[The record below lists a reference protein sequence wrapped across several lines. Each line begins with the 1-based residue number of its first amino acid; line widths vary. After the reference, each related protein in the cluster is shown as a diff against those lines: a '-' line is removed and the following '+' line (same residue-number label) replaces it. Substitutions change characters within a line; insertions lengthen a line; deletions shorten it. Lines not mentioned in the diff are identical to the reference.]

1 MSRSRHLVLLGSLLA
16 LLATQAWAQSGLM
29 RGEVVDDAGAPLA
42 GVQITVTSEDL
53 PTYRKTLTTDKKGEF
68 KLRFLQN
75 QSQYTFQFL
84 VEKPGYQPFTQ
95 PISPSMTQAMNQ
107 RFVMEQGETQVVES
121 HGDLGSVVTGS
132 SSAAVESFNAGLTAQ
147 REGDLATA
155 RAKLEEAI
163 AADPDL
169 GPAQVA
175 LAQVLLDQGEYD
187 AAVAAADAG
196 LAMSV
201 SRGEAL
207 RVKFQALRALG
218 RGDEADAV
226 ALQMEDAEG
235 SALLARRLY
244 NEGAEIFQSDDKPA
258 ALAKFREAAALDPAL
273 IDAHHA
279 IATIELANGAH
290 EASAAAAERA
300 LALGSD
306 DIRTLRVLWDAYDA
320 LGRTDELAEI
330 APRLAAVD
338 PDFGGPKL
346 LEQAANSWNAGQAD
360 KAVRLSQL
368 ALTIDPDLAKAYYF
382 IGLNHLSSGESD
394 EAKAALQKFL
404 DLAPED
410 PEAPTAREML
420 GYIE

>member
-1 MSRSRHLVLLGSLLA
+1 MSRSRQALLFGTLLA
-16 LLATQAWAQSGLM
+16 LFATYAPAQTGLM
-29 RGEVVDDAGAPLA
+29 RGEVVDEAGEPLL

-68 KLRFLQN
+68 RLRFLHN
-75 QSQYTFQFL
+75 QTAYTFQFL
-84 VEKPGYQPFTQ
+84 VEKPGYQAFTQ
-95 PISPSMTQAMNQ
+95 PISPSVTQDMRQ

-121 HGDLGSVVTGS
+121 LGDLGSVVSGS
-132 SSAAVESFNAGLTAQ
+132 SSAAVEAFNAGLTAQ
-147 REGDLATA
+147 REGDLAAA
-155 RAKLEEAI
+155 RVKLEEAI

-196 LAMSV
+196 LAMSI

-218 RGDEADAV
+218 RTDEADAV

-235 SALLARRLY
+235 AALNARRLY
-244 NEGAEIFQSDDKPA
+244 NEGAEMFQAEDGAA
-258 ALAKFREAAALDPAL
+258 ALAKFREAAELDPSL
-273 IDAHHA
+273 IDVHHA
-279 IATIELANGAH
+279 IATIELGNGNH
-290 EASAAAAERA
+290 EASAEAAEKA

-320 LGRTDELAEI
+320 LGRIEELAEI
-330 APRLAAVD
+330 APRLAEVD

-346 LEQAANSWNAGQAD
+346 LEQAANAWNAGQAD

-368 ALTIDPDLAKAYYF
+368 ALTIDPSLARAHYF
-382 IGLNHLSSGESD
+382 IGLNHLTNGESA
-394 EAKAALQKFL
+394 EAKAALQRFI

-410 PEAPTAREML
+410 PESPAAREML